1 MACAIS
7 DVQGS
12 LGCCVKH
19 VIYNEEVRRKHEAY
33 IDKLR
38 MKATKLGH
46 SKHASYKALQKKVLG
61 LSAQDLGPSPTCAKT
76 ELVPGPA

>member
-19 VIYNEEVRRKHEAY
+19 VTYNDEVRQKHAAY

-38 MKATKLGH
+38 KKATKLGH
-46 SKHASYKALQKKVLG
+46 SNHTSYKALQKEVLG
-61 LSAQDLGPSPTCAKT
+61 LSAQDLGPIPSCAKP